1 MNALNVFVSVGGTAN
16 DKQEAFVRAVE
27 DRLRSEGLVPHTVG
41 RNTFSSEAPLKT
53 VATLMDKCS
62 GTVVIALERSYF
74 PTGLDK
80 RGGTNEN
87 QLTEVRL
94 PTPWNQIEA
103 AMSYSRGLP
112 LMVIVEKGLKSEGL
126 LERGY
131 DWYVQWV
138 NLEEGALHSNEF
150 NGVLA
155 SWKEKVTHGTK
166 IIFRAKAPAEL
177 TVSELIG
184 GLKPVQ
190 LWSVLAAIAS
200 LVVGAFALGGKIFG
214 S

>member
-1 MNALNVFVSVGGTAN
+1 
-16 DKQEAFVRAVE
+16 
-27 DRLRSEGLVPHTVG
+27 
-41 RNTFSSEAPLKT
+41 
-53 VATLMDKCS
+53 
-62 GTVVIALERSYF
+62 
-74 PTGLDK
+74 
-80 RGGTNEN
+80 
-87 QLTEVRL
+87 
-94 PTPWNQIEA
+94 
-103 AMSYSRGLP
+103 MSYSRGLP

-138 NLEEGALHSNEF
+138 NLEEGVLHSHEF

-155 SWKEKVTHGTK
+155 SWKEKVIQHTK
-166 IIFRAKAPAEL
+166 NIDPVKAPSEL

-190 LWSVLAAIAS
+190 LWSVLASIAT
-200 LVVGAFALGGKIFG
+200 LVGGAFALGGKIFG